1 MSLALYAGLSRF
13 ITTGPDRVTRH
24 SFSFGEHYDP
34 ANLGFGPMICHNDD
48 ALVAGGGY
56 PDHPHADLEIV
67 TWVLDGVLLH
77 TDDAGNTRELRPG
90 DVQVMSAGSGI
101 RHAEIADAGSGA
113 TRFLQ
118 TWLQPDESG
127 TPPRWRAEHVRPGP
141 GLTTVVG
148 GDNTG
153 AGTLPIGT
161 RGASLQ
167 IARLAAGMA
176 ADLPDTARVHAFVS
190 VGGGRIDE
198 TKIGSGDAVR
208 LTDQPGATFVATAD
222 TELLVWSFTT

>member
-1 MSLALYAGLSRF
+1 MTLSLYSGSSRF
-13 ITTGPDRVTRH
+13 TTTRSDRLTRH

-48 ALVAGGGY
+48 VIAPGGGY

-77 TDDAGNTRELRPG
+77 TDDAGNTQELRPG

-101 RHAEIADAGSGA
+101 RHAEIADARSGP

-118 TWLQPDESG
+118 TWIRPDEAG
-127 TPPRWRAEHVRPGP
+127 TPPSWRSEHVDPGP

-148 GDNTG
+148 DAALG
-153 AGTLPIGT
+153 IGT
-161 RGASLQ
+161 RGASLS
-167 IARLAAGMA
+167 IARLRPGMTTRLSDAA
-176 ADLPDTARVHAFVS
+176 RQHAFVA
-190 VGGGRIDE
+190 VGAGRFDDQVV
-198 TKIGSGDAVR
+198 GSGDAVR
-208 LTDQPGATFVATAD
+208 LTDQPGATFEATAD
-222 TELLVWSFTT
+222 SELLVWSFTQ

>member
-1 MSLALYAGLSRF
+1 MSVTLYAGSSRF
-13 ITTGPDRVTRH
+13 ITTGPDRLTRH

-48 ALVAGGGY
+48 ALVPGGGY
-56 PDHPHADLEIV
+56 LDHPHADLEIV

-77 TDDAGNTRELRPG
+77 TDDTGSTHELRPG

-118 TWLQPDESG
+118 TWLRPDESG
-127 TPPRWRAEHVRPGP
+127 TPPRWRAEHVEPGP

-148 GDNTG
+148 GTN
-153 AGTLPIGT
+153 LPLGT
-161 RGASLQ
+161 RGAALQ
-167 IARLAAGMA
+167 IARLQPGMSA
-176 ADLPDTARVHAFVS
+176 RLPDTARAHAFVA
-190 VGGGRIDE
+190 VGAGQIDDQE
-198 TKIGSGDAVR
+198 VGPGDAVR
-208 LTDQPGATFVATAD
+208 LTDQPGVTFVATTD
-222 TELLVWSFTT
+222 TELLVWSFTA

>member
-1 MSLALYAGLSRF
+1 MTSALYAGSSRF
-13 ITTGPDRVTRH
+13 TTTRADRLTRH

-48 ALVAGGGY
+48 VLDPGGGY

-77 TDDAGNTRELRPG
+77 TDDAGNTDELRPG

-101 RHAEIADAGSGA
+101 RHAEMADSGSGP

-118 TWLQPDESG
+118 TWITPDESG
-127 TPPRWRAEHVRPGP
+127 TPPRWRSEHVDPGP

-148 GDNTG
+148 GQGNQ
-153 AGTLPIGT
+153 ALSIGT
-161 RGASLQ
+161 RGASLS
-167 IARLAAGMA
+167 IARLRPGMTTH
-176 ADLPDTARVHAFVS
+176 LPDAARQHAFVA
-190 VGGGRIDE
+190 VGGGRIDDQ
-198 TKIGSGDAVR
+198 GMGPGDAVR
-208 LTDQPGATFVATAD
+208 LTDRPGATFEAAVD
-222 TELLVWSFTT
+222 TELLVWSFTG

>member
-1 MSLALYAGLSRF
+1 MSVTLYAGLSRF
-13 ITTGPDRVTRH
+13 LTTGPDRLTRH

-34 ANLGFGPMICHNDD
+34 TNLGFGPMICHNDD
-48 ALVAGGGY
+48 ELLAGGGY

-77 TDDAGNTRELRPG
+77 TDDAGNTRELAPG

-101 RHAEIADAGSGA
+101 RHAEIADAASGA

-118 TWLQPDESG
+118 TWLRPDESG
-127 TPPRWRAEHVRPGP
+127 TPPRWRAEHVQPGP
-141 GLTTVVG
+141 GLTTVAG
-148 GDNTG
+148 GNTSG
-153 AGTLPIGT
+153 NELPIGT

-167 IARLAAGMA
+167 IARLEPGMTA
-176 ADLPDTARVHAFVS
+176 QLADTARQHVFVA
-190 VGGGRIDE
+190 VGAGRVDDQE
-198 TKIGSGDAVR
+198 LGSGDAVR

-222 TELLVWSFTT
+222 TELLVWSFTA